1 MIWILSHKRG
11 STKWQF
17 KPGASKPPFPR
28 IGPGS
33 SPSELIILGVAAI
46 AFPLLTTIAAKIAL
60 GWLFLIGG
68 VVQIAHAFS
77 TRQWSEFFFD
87 LLVGLLYLIAGGWLA
102 LFPLTGIVT
111 LTVLLAALFIAQGVL
126 EGLMAFRM
134 RPAAGWLWMLIAA
147 IAAFA
152 VGVLIIA
159 HLPSSAAWAI
169 GLLVGIKLIMSG
181 WAYLFLTM
189 AATKRA

>member
-1 MIWILSHKRG
+1 MAVQTRAVQAAISENRTWFIILG
-11 STKWQF
+11 VL
-17 KPGASKPPFPR
+17 
-28 IGPGS
+28 
-33 SPSELIILGVAAI
+33 LIILGVAAI
-46 AFPLLTTIAAKIAL
+46 AFPLLTTVAAKIAL

-77 TRQWSEFFFD
+77 TRQWSEFFLD
-87 LLVGLLYLIAGGWLA
+87 LLVGLLYLIVGGWLA

-111 LTVLLAALFIAQGVL
+111 LTVLLAALFIAQGII
-126 EGLMAFRM
+126 EAGMALRM
-134 RPAAGWLWMLIAA
+134 RPHAGWVWMLIAG
-147 IAAFA
+147 IAALA

-189 AATKRA
+189 AAARRA

>member
-1 MIWILSHKRG
+1 MAVQTRRVQAAISENRTWFITLGIL
-11 STKWQF
+11 
-17 KPGASKPPFPR
+17 
-28 IGPGS
+28 
-33 SPSELIILGVAAI
+33 LIILGVAAI

-111 LTVLLAALFIAQGVL
+111 LTVLLQ
-126 EGLMAFRM
+126 
-134 RPAAGWLWMLIAA
+134 
-147 IAAFA
+147 
-152 VGVLIIA
+152 
-159 HLPSSAAWAI
+159 PSS
-169 GLLVGIKLIMSG
+169 
-181 WAYLFLTM
+181 
-189 AATKRA
+189 

>member
-1 MIWILSHKRG
+1 MAVQTRRVQAAISENRTWFITLGIL
-11 STKWQF
+11 
-17 KPGASKPPFPR
+17 
-28 IGPGS
+28 
-33 SPSELIILGVAAI
+33 LIILGVAAI

-102 LFPLTGIVT
+102 RIVT

>member
-1 MIWILSHKRG
+1 MAVQTRRVQAAISENRTWFITLGIL
-11 STKWQF
+11 
-17 KPGASKPPFPR
+17 
-28 IGPGS
+28 
-33 SPSELIILGVAAI
+33 LIILGVAAI

-159 HLPSSAAWAI
+159 HLPSSATWAI